1 MGKLILMFIFYD
13 RQGSKIKTFSQNE
26 NSSSI
31 STIFRK
37 SILKTSGKTTRPLK
51 SSRSRSD
58 KRLKDVI
65 EEDELLI
72 EEEIFP
78 LKFSKH
84 GGKTHQKRN
93 KYSQK

>member
-1 MGKLILMFIFYD
+1 MFIFYD